1 MLAGAA
7 SFLTVAFFGA
17 DFGALFGAAFL
28 AGAAVF
34 FLVASF
40 FLLPNIAILFSAN

>member
-1 MLAGAA
+1 
-7 SFLTVAFFGA
+7 
-17 DFGALFGAAFL
+17 L